1 MNIEETLKGTRYEN
15 ENYNL
20 SMPFILSGKVFEIE
34 NENNYQPNFFS
45 EVLISQNQERWIR
58 IRTVR
63 YPDMDALNI
72 HKDIV
77 KVFILYC
84 DGYMMHGQESLYDAN
99 NIESLFG
106 IKSGERYIDSI
117 KTEEL
122 IDISHLG
129 FSKPIISTK

>member
-34 NENNYQPNFFS
+34 NENDYQHFFS

-72 HKDIV
+72 QCK
-77 KVFILYC
+77 
-84 DGYMMHGQESLYDAN
+84 
-99 NIESLFG
+99 
-106 IKSGERYIDSI
+106 
-117 KTEEL
+117 
-122 IDISHLG
+122 
-129 FSKPIISTK
+129 